1 MLVLGL
7 WTTSFKKIAIENI
20 KKSKISYLPTIPKSP
35 EDPVWKTYLNFLLDT
50 I

>member
-1 MLVLGL
+1 M
-7 WTTSFKKIAIENI
+7 
-20 KKSKISYLPTIPKSP
+20 KKSKISYLQTIPKSP